1 MQTRDILAEHC
12 HLDAIVYRNPL
23 TSLSGLIAHCTLPPG
38 IFPPGILPP
47 NVAGSIMQQN
57 TFGRLF
63 PVSTLTLGGGGLG
76 MLWGPTTFD
85 ECVATVHA
93 AVAAG
98 INLLDLAPRYG
109 DGKAEQVVGEAFAGN
124 LPSGVRVTSKCN
136 LGNPP
141 VGEIES
147 ILRRSIEA
155 SLQRLRLSRLDLFF
169 LHSNVVPDATFMAG
183 RRDAASRMTPYQVFT
198 AHVRPVFERLVAE
211 GLIGAWGLT
220 GIGHP
225 DTIIRLL
232 NERPAPGAV
241 QCIANLLDSPG
252 GLKFFDGPAKPRTVM
267 AAARANGVGVM
278 GIRAV
283 QAGALTAAID
293 RTLPD
298 NHPEVHDYVRAAGF
312 RALCAE
318 LGANP
323 AVIAH
328 RYALSLDIDT
338 LVLGVK
344 NRQELAD
351 CFAAA
356 EAGPLPADLV
366 ARIDAT
372 VDHTR

>member
-1 MQTRDILAEHC
+1 
-12 HLDAIVYRNPL
+12 
-23 TSLSGLIAHCTLPPG
+23 
-38 IFPPGILPP
+38 
-47 NVAGSIMQQN
+47 MQQHH
-57 TFGRLF
+57 FGKLPR
-63 PVSTLTLGGGGLG
+63 VSTLTLGGGGLG
-76 MLWGPTTFD
+76 MLWGQTTFD

-109 DGKAEQVVGEAFAGN
+109 DGKAEEVVGAAFGGT
-124 LPSGVRVTSKCN
+124 LPPGVRVTSKCN

-141 VGEIES
+141 PGEIEA

-169 LHSNVVPDATFMAG
+169 LHSNVVPDEAFMAG
-183 RRDAASRMTPYQVFT
+183 WRDASSRMTPYAMFVD
-198 AHVRPVFERLVAE
+198 HVRPVFERLVAE
-211 GLIGAWGLT
+211 GMIGAWGLT

-232 NERPAPGAV
+232 SERPAPAAV

-252 GLKFFDGPAKPRTVM
+252 GLKFFHGAAKPRAIM

-293 RTLPD
+293 RPLAD
-298 NHPEVHDYVRAAGF
+298 DHPEVLDYRRAAGF

-318 LGANP
+318 LGENP
-323 AVIAH
+323 AVVAH
-328 RYALSLDIDT
+328 RYASALDIDT

-344 NRQELAD
+344 NRQELSECVAG
-351 CFAAA
+351 A
-356 EAGPLPADLV
+356 EAGPLPPELM
-366 ARIDAT
+366 ARIDAS
-372 VDHTR
+372 VSGAGAISS

>member
-1 MQTRDILAEHC
+1 MQH
-12 HLDAIVYRNPL
+12 H
-23 TSLSGLIAHCTLPPG
+23 SFGKLP
-38 IFPPGILPP
+38 
-47 NVAGSIMQQN
+47 
-57 TFGRLF
+57 R
-63 PVSTLTLGGGGLG
+63 VSTLTLGGGGLG
-76 MLWGPTTFD
+76 MLWGQTTFD

-109 DGKAEQVVGEAFAGN
+109 DGKAEEVVGAAFGGT
-124 LPSGVRVTSKCN
+124 LPPGVRVTSKCN

-141 VGEIES
+141 PREIEA
-147 ILRRSIEA
+147 IIRRSIEA
-155 SLQRLRLSRLDLFF
+155 SLKRLRLSRLDLFF
-169 LHSNVVPDATFMAG
+169 LHSNVVPDEAYMAG
-183 RRDAASRMTPYQVFT
+183 WADAASRMTPFALFV
-198 AHVRPVFERLVAE
+198 AHVRPVFERLMAE
-211 GLIGAWGLT
+211 GVIGAWGLT

-232 NERPAPGAV
+232 GETPAPAAV

-252 GLKFFDGPAKPRTVM
+252 GLKFFHGPAKPRAIM

-293 RTLPD
+293 RPLPD
-298 NHPEVHDYVRAAGF
+298 DHPEVLDYQRAAGF

-318 LGANP
+318 LGENP

-328 RYALSLDIDT
+328 RYALALDIDT

-344 NRQELAD
+344 NRRELSE
-351 CFAAA
+351 CVAAA
-356 EAGPLPADLV
+356 AAGPLPAELM

-372 VDHTR
+372 LSGPGAT

>member
-1 MQTRDILAEHC
+1 
-12 HLDAIVYRNPL
+12 
-23 TSLSGLIAHCTLPPG
+23 
-38 IFPPGILPP
+38 
-47 NVAGSIMQQN
+47 MQQQQ
-57 TFGRLF
+57 FGSLP

-98 INLLDLAPRYG
+98 ISLLDLAPRYG
-109 DGKAEQVVGEAFAGN
+109 DGKAEEVVGEAFGGK
-124 LPSGVRVTSKCN
+124 LPDGVRVTSKCN
-136 LGNPP
+136 LGNPRP
-141 VGEIES
+141 AEIET
-147 ILRRSIEA
+147 ILRKSIEA
-155 SLQRLRLSRLDLFF
+155 SLRRLRLSRLDLFF
-169 LHSNVVPDATFMAG
+169 LHSNVVPDETFMTG
-183 RRDAASRMTPYQVFT
+183 WRDAASRMTPYPTFA
-198 AHVRPVFERLVAE
+198 AHVRPVFERLVFE

-232 NERPAPGAV
+232 NERPAPAAV

-252 GLKFFDGPAKPRTVM
+252 GLKFFDGPAKPRAVM
-267 AAARANGVGVM
+267 AAARANSVGIM

-283 QAGALTAAID
+283 QAGALTAAVD
-293 RTLPD
+293 RPLPD
-298 NHPEVHDYVRAAGF
+298 DHPEVRDYACAVGF
-312 RALCAE
+312 RLLCAE
-318 LGANP
+318 LGADP

-344 NRQELAD
+344 NRRELTE
-351 CFAAA
+351 CVAAA

-366 ARIDAT
+366 ARVDASVART
-372 VDHTR
+372 PGE